1 MGKASRR
8 RKEKRDM
15 PIEQKKIL
23 KQLLRESSPEVFGM
37 KQNGKPKVT
46 YYNPLKK
53 LLKLEP
59 YKTAEGAAVTEEMMK
74 KYKEFL
80 NTAKNIEEIKKIKEK
95 EDETK
100 M

>member
-8 RKEKRDM
+8 RREKRGM
-15 PIEQKKIL
+15 PVEQKKIL

-59 YKTAEGAAVTEEMMK
+59 YKTAEGTAVTEEMMK

-80 NTAKNIEEIKKIKEK
+80 NTAKNIEKKKKIKEK
-95 EDETK
+95 ENESK